1 MVVKN
6 EGASRGHGNKLYFSF
21 FLVSHVARFEV
32 RPGVTVCKVNLNVL
46 IGCGGFWETERKQ
59 WCWETP
65 QLCYLSE
72 RERKIEG
79 RILKPV
85 YTLWILPQV
94 CNWANSTIAFV
105 KNLNCTF
112 YLEETIFFTC
122 ISFFIYIEFDSTI
135 LYFVTELLTMYS
147 WIDFNLR
154 DKNLSG
160 FMNIS
165 FICVF
170 LRWTNTYGLG
180 MMWGWKIIFTV

>member
-1 MVVKN
+1 MQSQSECVDWLWRLLRDWEEAMVL
-6 EGASRGHGNKLYFSF
+6 GNATAL
-21 FLVSHVARFEV
+21 L
-32 RPGVTVCKVNLNVL
+32 P
-46 IGCGGFWETERKQ
+46 ERK
-59 WCWETP
+59 
-65 QLCYLSE
+65 
-72 RERKIEG
+72 REKNRRYIG

-122 ISFFIYIEFDSTI
+122 ISFLFYIEFDSTI
-135 LYFVTELLTMYS
+135 LHFVTELLTMYS
-147 WIDFNLR
+147 WIVFNLR